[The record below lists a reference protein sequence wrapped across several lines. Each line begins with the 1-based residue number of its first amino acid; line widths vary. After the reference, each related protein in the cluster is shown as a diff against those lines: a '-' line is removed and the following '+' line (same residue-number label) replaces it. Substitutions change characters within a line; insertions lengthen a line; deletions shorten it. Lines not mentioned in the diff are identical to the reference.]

1 MKYLDTY
8 KIFENKKRTSYD
20 RSYEY
25 YTGNKAQPGFSD
37 FLYNFFRGMNDR
49 FKNFN
54 NYYKQN
60 IALTDVSG
68 KKIDTGLGW
77 LVGTAGD
84 LATNVAMKIFE
95 PQDKKPFN
103 KLPEDPDKKD
113 NSWWARKKESDPK
126 DKEWLVKKS
135 GDSPLDGSSL
145 SLPKSDAEVTPEHM
159 RLLNNNFI
167 KKDLTNINTD
177 QQMQDWVMDFYKKA
191 GTPPGKNKVA
201 DEVAANAVGSFFSK
215 KKGINPIAVEGAIAK
230 AAPEI
235 VAGAETALGA
245 DGVAGV
251 AGAEGGLLGGL
262 GVGEI
267 MLALAPI
274 GL

>member
-1 MKYLDTY
+1 MKYLNTY
-8 KIFENKKRTSYD
+8 KIFEAKKYSSYD
-20 RSYEY
+20 SRYKY
-25 YTGNKAQPGFSD
+25 YTGNDAQPGFSD
-37 FLYNFFRGMNDR
+37 FLYDFFKGMNDR
-49 FKNFN
+49 FKNFD

-60 IALTDVSG
+60 MALKDVSG
-68 KKIDTGLGW
+68 RTIDTGLGW

-84 LATNVAMKIFE
+84 LGTSVAMKIFE

-113 NSWWARKKESDPK
+113 NSWWARKKEGDPK

-135 GDSPLDGSSL
+135 DDSPLDGSSL

-167 KKDLTNINTD
+167 KKDLANINTD

-201 DEVAANAVGSFFSK
+201 DEVASNALGSFFSK
-215 KKGINPIAVEGAIAK
+215 KKGINPTAIEGAISG

-245 DGVAGV
+245 EAV
-251 AGAEGGLLGGL
+251 AGAAAAETGILGGL

-267 MLALAPI
+267 MLALAPLGI
-274 GL
+274 